1 MRKYV
6 QVDDSPSNTEDR
18 KGTDEKNM
26 FRLMIVR
33 LMQKI
38 GKELMRKCEQYVQ
51 VDDSQ
56 TNAEDWK
63 GTDEK
68 M

>member
-1 MRKYV
+1 
-6 QVDDSPSNTEDR
+6 
-18 KGTDEKNM
+18 M

-38 GKELMRKCEQYVQ
+38 EKELMRKCEQYVQ

>member
-1 MRKYV
+1 
-6 QVDDSPSNTEDR
+6 
-18 KGTDEKNM
+18 M
-26 FRLMIVR
+26 FWLMIVR

-38 GKELMRKCEQYVQ
+38 GKELMRKCKQYVQ

-56 TNAEDWK
+56 TNAEDRK

>member
-1 MRKYV
+1 
-6 QVDDSPSNTEDR
+6 
-18 KGTDEKNM
+18 M

-38 GKELMRKCEQYVQ
+38 GKELMRKCKKYVQVDDRLMQMIGKELMRKCKQYVL

-63 GTDEK
+63 GTNEK